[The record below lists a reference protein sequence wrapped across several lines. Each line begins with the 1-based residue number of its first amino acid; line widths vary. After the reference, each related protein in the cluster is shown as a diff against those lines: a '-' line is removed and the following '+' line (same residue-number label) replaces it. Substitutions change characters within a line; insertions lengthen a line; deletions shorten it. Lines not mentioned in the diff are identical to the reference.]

1 MTIVLVSL
9 HNELSNSVSSIQQ
22 AVLVYNVQKR
32 AFPQRFKD
40 TEAVE
45 EVTEKVKAVKV
56 EEKAE
61 VKTDVVDEVPVQNV

>member
-1 MTIVLVSL
+1 M
-9 HNELSNSVSSIQQ
+9 
-22 AVLVYNVQKR
+22 VYNVQKR